1 MGDRK
6 FTQQEVNHIVTA
18 RVSRERERL
27 INDFENRMKR
37 CMASLHLMLHTEM
50 REMKREM
57 ASHNV
62 PMEFITKI

>member
-6 FTQQEVNHIVTA
+6 FTQEEVNRIVTA
-18 RVSRERERL
+18 CVSRERESL
-27 INDFENRMKR
+27 IKDFENRMKR
-37 CMASLHLMLHTEM
+37 CTASLHLMLHTEM

-57 ASHNV
+57 ANHSV